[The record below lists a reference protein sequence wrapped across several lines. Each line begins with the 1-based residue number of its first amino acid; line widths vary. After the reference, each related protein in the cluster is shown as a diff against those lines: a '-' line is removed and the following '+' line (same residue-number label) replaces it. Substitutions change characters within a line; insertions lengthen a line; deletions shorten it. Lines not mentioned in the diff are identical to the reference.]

1 MFFYLVVFVV
11 FLRLQKKKSFYF
23 RKDFVKFKRFFFAF
37 DVKKLVKRRRA
48 MLTRQKTRK
57 KRDDD
62 LAPSSSAFGSSFNLR
77 DDDVDDDVDDD
88 KNKHKKKTFFVPGE
102 EEEET
107 TNHMRETFVLLFL
120 IASISF
126 SYVFAF
132 SAKLGYGRET
142 YRFLASEKEQYE
154 LELVSLSVVLLCV
167 LFVFDGLFRFEGESE
182 NSARSMSS
190 DDSTVA
196 DVKKADDRE
205 NDELKPSSFKRAIR
219 NGALA
224 FAAVL
229 FVASATLSAKTYPQ
243 APPTMFVCCAP
254 MFVALCKRWF
264 RSSTSKFL
272 MKTASALIFSAL
284 GIALWLAFVVYYSEK
299 EGDDGND
306 DENGLYWSE
315 VKSEY
320 MEDAGCP
327 TDTEENDECLA
338 AYIMWFTPMLAILA
352 CTLFSCFTY
361 VLGLAVRE
369 ENSTTDTR
377 NKTKF
382 AARAFA
388 FTFALAGLGIWISAS
403 LSGGA
408 EELSTLLLSF
418 SMAALFVLGVG
429 TVFALGGAENAKQK
443 ALESSSFLR
452 ATSKVVTETHVDA
465 FRAIV
470 LSTPLTLLIPI
481 MLFLSVINQ
490 FVRRFVNTSQRGF
503 SMDEKL
509 HRGWFTYRVS
519 AFLSSAS
526 EWRWTAIFINL
537 HYWICLLVSLNVLAG
552 TFTVVFLSWLRVKL
566 AKAGFAFTYVVFSLV
581 GLAMFLIPVIPGIPV
596 YLTGGILLTDESSV
610 NFFKKALSESGE
622 TPSETKSYVCALLAA
637 SGACFVVK
645 LLAVAMQQKL
655 IGERLGKRVWVRQTV
670 GINTNAMRAAKLVL
684 SKRGFSKAK
693 VALLVGGPDW
703 PTSVLTGILNLNVF
717 EMLLGTVPVIF
728 PVITTVLAGAFMLKQ
743 GTNSMCGNNGDQ
755 SNTKSSSNTSGLW
768 SSIADVALLVTAV
781 VQGTCLLLGIYY
793 VEKTSRECKEELAQ
807 LPYDEEVMHI
817 EEETKREKEIKEN
830 IGNFFKLEPRDRT
843 LLVFSTA
850 ICLLSFW
857 VIQLGPT
864 FIGEDE
870 AVLKEYQLTD
880 CVSHTLKG
888 RVWTVVTSIGWLAIL
903 AFIFSMFTLWTF
915 NARLNGKVQ
924 DVLDEEYA
932 IENGIEDFSDGDDE
946 NNSDACDGI
955 RM

>member
-88 KNKHKKKTFFVPGE
+88 KNKQKKKTFFVPG

-190 DDSTVA
+190 DDSTVV

-306 DENGLYWSE
+306 DENGLY
-315 VKSEY
+315 
-320 MEDAGCP
+320 GC
-327 TDTEENDECLA
+327 
-338 AYIMWFTPMLAILA
+338 
-352 CTLFSCFTY
+352 
-361 VLGLAVRE
+361 
-369 ENSTTDTR
+369 
-377 NKTKF
+377 
-382 AARAFA
+382 
-388 FTFALAGLGIWISAS
+388 
-403 LSGGA
+403 
-408 EELSTLLLSF
+408 
-418 SMAALFVLGVG
+418 
-429 TVFALGGAENAKQK
+429 
-443 ALESSSFLR
+443 
-452 ATSKVVTETHVDA
+452 
-465 FRAIV
+465 
-470 LSTPLTLLIPI
+470 
-481 MLFLSVINQ
+481 
-490 FVRRFVNTSQRGF
+490 
-503 SMDEKL
+503 
-509 HRGWFTYRVS
+509 
-519 AFLSSAS
+519 
-526 EWRWTAIFINL
+526 
-537 HYWICLLVSLNVLAG
+537 
-552 TFTVVFLSWLRVKL
+552 
-566 AKAGFAFTYVVFSLV
+566 
-581 GLAMFLIPVIPGIPV
+581 
-596 YLTGGILLTDESSV
+596 
-610 NFFKKALSESGE
+610 
-622 TPSETKSYVCALLAA
+622 
-637 SGACFVVK
+637 
-645 LLAVAMQQKL
+645 
-655 IGERLGKRVWVRQTV
+655 
-670 GINTNAMRAAKLVL
+670 
-684 SKRGFSKAK
+684 
-693 VALLVGGPDW
+693 GP
-703 PTSVLTGILNLNVF
+703 
-717 EMLLGTVPVIF
+717 
-728 PVITTVLAGAFMLKQ
+728 
-743 GTNSMCGNNGDQ
+743 
-755 SNTKSSSNTSGLW
+755 
-768 SSIADVALLVTAV
+768 
-781 VQGTCLLLGIYY
+781 
-793 VEKTSRECKEELAQ
+793 R
-807 LPYDEEVMHI
+807 
-817 EEETKREKEIKEN
+817 
-830 IGNFFKLEPRDRT
+830 
-843 LLVFSTA
+843 
-850 ICLLSFW
+850 
-857 VIQLGPT
+857 
-864 FIGEDE
+864 
-870 AVLKEYQLTD
+870 
-880 CVSHTLKG
+880 
-888 RVWTVVTSIGWLAIL
+888 
-903 AFIFSMFTLWTF
+903 
-915 NARLNGKVQ
+915 
-924 DVLDEEYA
+924 
-932 IENGIEDFSDGDDE
+932 
-946 NNSDACDGI
+946 
-955 RM
+955 